1 MVDEKYL
8 VYRDWMPGQ
17 AGYRRSMA
25 FFVERRHKSRAAS
38 GGDVKQ
44 DELIGVSADDVDL
57 QDMASYRGS
66 AFALRSALTGRY
78 VRPGGIL
85 DWGCLLVT
93 ADKPEEAA
101 VFAFVPLAHAA
112 AAPPPAVEAPAAE
125 GAAAPAA
132 ADPSAYH
139 FGLRLVSENKMLK
152 LRHDGYIHAAS
163 VTGIAAADMA
173 ASVEVLRPR
182 QYYEIKVPEKHIGL
196 LVSKDLP
203 LRVVGFNTSN
213 KSTEPG
219 PAERTGRVRIGD
231 VISTV
236 DGLPLTGVPRN
247 EALAIIATCRRPV
260 TLGFTVSHEP
270 SSR

>member
-101 VFAFVPLAHAA
+101 VFAFVPLAH
-112 AAPPPAVEAPAAE
+112 
-125 GAAAPAA
+125 AA